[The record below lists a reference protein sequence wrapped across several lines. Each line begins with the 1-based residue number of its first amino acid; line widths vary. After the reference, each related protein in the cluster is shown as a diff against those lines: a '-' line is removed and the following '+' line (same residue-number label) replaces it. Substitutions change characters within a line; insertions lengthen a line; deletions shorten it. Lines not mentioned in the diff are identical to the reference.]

1 MYGIYSSMANTFPT
15 GVLRW
20 TGDWSATT
28 VYRYG
33 DIALASTNVSYA
45 CGAVT
50 SLNVDPA
57 TQPSTDWFPFPPS
70 GGGGGVTSLSGIQ
83 GVITQ
88 SCVNGAYTVTEDND
102 IVLTIA
108 YPTPPISSFT
118 VTPESGLSNTGSS
131 TAITLESTV
140 RTIEV
145 QTGLINVDGT
155 EVPLWTLPFT
165 PQGEGGACTTIISI
179 NLSGNSFVADSTLCT
194 LELFYYETGS
204 PSKQNLGQIYFF
216 RTPGAVGQVIGFNA
230 TYSRTISTLTNTNYT
245 LELQGTASSPT
256 IGNPWTVAST
266 GFIQSGLPAS

>member
-1 MYGIYSSMANTFPT
+1 MIYNSMANTFPT

-20 TGDWSATT
+20 TGDWINSTT
-28 VYRYG
+28 YKYG

-70 GGGGGVTSLSGIQ
+70 GGGGGGVTSLSGIQ

-88 SCVNGAYTVTEDND
+88 SCVNGTYTVVDNN
-102 IVLTIA
+102 IVLTIT

-118 VTPESGLSNTGSS
+118 VTPESGLANTGSS
-131 TAITLESTV
+131 TAIVLESTI
-140 RTIEV
+140 RTTEI
-145 QTGLINVDGT
+145 QTGLIPVDGT
-155 EVPLWTLPFT
+155 EVVLWVSNFT
-165 PQGEGGACTTIISI
+165 PQGAGGACTTTISFDI
-179 NLSGNSFVADSTLCT
+179 KANSFADDSTTCG

-204 PSKQNLGQIYFF
+204 PFKQTLGSISFFRPVGSVGQI
-216 RTPGAVGQVIGFNA
+216 IGFNA
-230 TYSRTISTLTNTNYT
+230 SYNRVISTLTNTSYT
-245 LELQGTASSPT
+245 LELQGTSSSLT

-266 GFIQSGLPAS
+266 GFIQTGLPAS